1 MTESRCQKVFVG
13 YYRVST
19 AQQGQSGLGLEAQQ
33 DAVKR
38 FVDNDLLAASF
49 VEIESG
55 RNAERPQLA
64 RALAECRRRRA
75 TLVIAKLDRLS
86 RNVLFIAKLL
96 ESDVELVCCDMPSAN
111 RLVLHMMSAIAQ
123 NEAEMISARTR
134 CALAAAKAR
143 GVKLGGSKNHTLTA
157 KDLAKGR
164 AVSAAV
170 RTAKARERAA
180 ELMPV
185 IDELKAS
192 GATTLQQ
199 IADGLTE
206 RGISP
211 PRGGQWQLCSVS
223 RIIQTGTV
231 S

>member
-1 MTESRCQKVFVG
+1 MESRAQKVFVG

-33 DAVKR
+33 EAVKR
-38 FVDNDLLAASF
+38 FVGNDLLAASF

-96 ESDVELVCCDMPSAN
+96 ESDVELVCCDLPSAN

-134 CALAAAKAR
+134 SALAAAKAR
-143 GVKLGGSKNHTLTA
+143 GAKLGGSKNYRLTA
-157 KDLAKGR
+157 EDLTKGR
-164 AVSAAV
+164 AASAAV
-170 RTAKARERAA
+170 RAAKARERAA

-185 IDELKAS
+185 IDEMREA
-192 GATTLQQ
+192 GVVTLQA

-211 PRGGQWQLCSVS
+211 PRGGKWQLCSVS
-223 RIIQTGTV
+223 RIIQAGAK

>member
-1 MTESRCQKVFVG
+1 METRTRKNFVG

-19 AQQGQSGLGLEAQQ
+19 AQQGISGLGLEAQQ
-33 DAVKR
+33 EAVR
-38 FVDNDLLAASF
+38 RYVGADVLAASF
-49 VEIESG
+49 VEVESG
-55 RNAERPQLA
+55 RNADRPQLA

-96 ESDVELVCCDMPSAN
+96 ESDVELVCCDMPAAN
-111 RLVLHMMSAIAQ
+111 RLVLHMMSAIAE
-123 NEAEMISARTR
+123 NEAQMISTRTKA
-134 CALAAAKAR
+134 ALAAAKAR
-143 GVKLGGSKNHTLTA
+143 GVKLGGAKNYTLTA
-157 KDLAKGR
+157 DDLNKGR
-164 AVSAAV
+164 AASAVV
-170 RTAKARERAA
+170 RSRAARERAA

-185 IDELKAS
+185 VDELKAA

-199 IADGLTE
+199 IADGLAE

-211 PRGGQWQLCSVS
+211 PRGGKWQLCSVS
-223 RIIQTGTV
+223 RIMQVGAM